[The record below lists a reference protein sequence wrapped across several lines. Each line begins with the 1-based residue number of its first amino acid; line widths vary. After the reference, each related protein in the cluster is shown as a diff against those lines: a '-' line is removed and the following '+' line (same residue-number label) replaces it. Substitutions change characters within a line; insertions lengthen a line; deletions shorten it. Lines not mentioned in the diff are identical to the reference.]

1 MQYGGGG
8 VAWGEGGSEAALTLV
23 CVCLFVLFICRM
35 LEQDKQVLL
44 KLMSIVT
51 LLTYFTDMQMI
62 QISLEPPSTFLSHG
76 TWDVFSS
83 MRKGSSLSLP

>member
-1 MQYGGGG
+1 MAGVGWHGGR
-8 VAWGEGGSEAALTLV
+8 VEVKQHLHWYV
-23 CVCLFVLFICRM
+23 FVCLFVLFICRM

-62 QISLEPPSTFLSHG
+62 QISLEPP
-76 TWDVFSS
+76 
-83 MRKGSSLSLP
+83 